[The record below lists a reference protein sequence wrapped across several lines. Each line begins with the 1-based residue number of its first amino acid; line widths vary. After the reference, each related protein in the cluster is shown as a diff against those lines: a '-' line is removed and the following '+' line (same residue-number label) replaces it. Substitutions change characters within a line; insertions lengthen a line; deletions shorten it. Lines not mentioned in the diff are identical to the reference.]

1 MIFIVMAM
9 VMHVLR
15 RARSSVEG
23 VVVGVVVAVEIAKV
37 NAAENPNLLD
47 LQFPIVIVQLP
58 SCHPNAT
65 SASFLIFESFSPLYC
80 TVFAGTSQSSLAAY
94 SWSMLILCNAEP
106 SAYSHA
112 PWQAASSRTVAWS
125 TRK

>member
-9 VMHVLR
+9 DMHVLR

-37 NAAENPNLLD
+37 NAAENPNVLD
-47 LQFPIVIVQLP
+47 LQFPIVIVQTSDLP

-80 TVFAGTSQSSLAAY
+80 SVFAGTSQSSLAAC
-94 SWSMLILCNAEP
+94 S
-106 SAYSHA
+106 
-112 PWQAASSRTVAWS
+112 
-125 TRK
+125 